1 MIVLFIHPSG
11 WRRVMEFKY
20 DVEGLCGLGIVLYRC
35 GGERAAY
42 NPHF

>member
-1 MIVLFIHPSG
+1 MIVLFIHSG

-20 DVEGLCGLGIVLYRC
+20 DVEGLCGLGIVLDRC
-35 GGERAAY
+35 GAAY